1 MEVKQQTKDN
11 LSVGLELLT
20 DINDIMKSWDQ
31 PEIPSKTLL
40 NKLISDEEL
49 DWSQSNYG
57 RPISFKWLANKLKP
71 SKIFPYK
78 RRDRNFYSIK
88 EIRDATSRY
97 LGHTS

>member
-1 MEVKQQTKDN
+1 
-11 LSVGLELLT
+11 
-20 DINDIMKSWDQ
+20 MKSWDQ

-71 SKIFPYK
+71 YKIFPYK

-88 EIRDATSRY
+88 EIKDAISRY
-97 LGHTS
+97 LGHTP